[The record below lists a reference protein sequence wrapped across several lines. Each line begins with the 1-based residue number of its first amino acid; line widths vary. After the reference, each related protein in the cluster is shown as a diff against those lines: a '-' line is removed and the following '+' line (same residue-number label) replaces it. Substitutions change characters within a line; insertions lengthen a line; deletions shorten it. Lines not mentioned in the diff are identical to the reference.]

1 MRSDATS
8 IPVGKPT
15 FLCAASGEPLPAGTP
30 CMAAVRETSQGG
42 FERLEFSTAAWAAGA
57 RPEGLLCWWKTVM
70 PQPEASKR
78 LVLDDEAIEEVF
90 DRLAED
96 ERPNRVAVRW
106 LLAMILLRKKR
117 LRHLRVDQREGT
129 ETWLFSRRGDAEG
142 APPTPV
148 VRPVLDDEAI
158 AALSDELAAVVAFD
172 A

>member
-1 MRSDATS
+1 MRPDSTS

-30 CMAAVRETSQGG
+30 CVTAVRETAQGG
-42 FERLEFSTAAWAAGA
+42 FERLEFSSAAWAAGA

-70 PQPEASKR
+70 PQAEASR
-78 LVLDDEAIEEVF
+78 RIVLDDEAIEEVF

-96 ERPNRVAVRW
+96 DRPNRVAVRW

-117 LRHLRVDQREGT
+117 LRHLRVESAEGV

-148 VRPVLDDEAI
+148 VRPALDEEAI
-158 AALSDELAAVVAFD
+158 AALGDELGAVVSFD

>member
-1 MRSDATS
+1 MSRDATS

-15 FLCAASGEPLPAGTP
+15 FRCAASGEPLPAGTA
-30 CMAAVRETSQGG
+30 CIAAVREVAQGG
-42 FERLEFSTAAWAAGA
+42 FERLEYALDAWQRGA

-70 PQPEASKR
+70 PEPDAKRR

-96 ERPNRVAVRW
+96 DRPNRVAVRW

-117 LRHLRVDQREGT
+117 LRHQRIEQREGI
-129 ETWLFSRRGDAEG
+129 ETWLFSRRGEAEG

-148 VRPVLDDEAI
+148 VRPALDEEAI
-158 AALSDELAAVVAFD
+158 AALGDELGAVVAFD

>member
-1 MRSDATS
+1 MSRDSTS

-15 FLCAASGEPLPAGTP
+15 FQCASTGEPLPAGTA
-30 CMAAVRETSQGG
+30 CVTAVRELPQGG
-42 FERLEFSTAAWAAGA
+42 FERLEYTLAAWQNGA

-70 PQPEASKR
+70 PQPDAKRR

-96 ERPNRVAVRW
+96 DRPNRVAVRW

-117 LRHLRVDQREGT
+117 LRHLRIEDRSGV

-148 VRPVLDDEAI
+148 TRPALDEEAI
-158 AALSDELAAVVAFD
+158 AALSEELGAVVAFD

>member
-1 MRSDATS
+1 MSRDATT

-15 FLCAASGEPLPAGTP
+15 FQCAASGEALPPGTS
-30 CMAAVRETSQGG
+30 CVTTVRENGQGG
-42 FERLEFSTAAWAAGA
+42 FERLEFSQAAWLAGA

-70 PQPEASKR
+70 PEPDAKRR

-96 ERPNRVAVRW
+96 DRPNRVAVRW

-117 LRHLRVDQREGT
+117 LRHLRVESAEGV

-142 APPTPV
+142 APATAV
-148 VRPVLDDEAI
+148 VRPALDEEAI
-158 AALSDELAAVVAFD
+158 AALGDELGAVVSFD